1 MYLNLLLSKLFTGI
15 SLSPVFATVVYS
27 SPDEA
32 GGDIEKLLNNVNIP
46 ALCLIIGVAVIIFSY
61 FARKSSAGKN
71 DNDGYNEKSYSDFHT
86 DNQENKYNE

>member
-1 MYLNLLLSKLFTGI
+1 MNLLLSKLFTGI
-15 SLSPVFATVVYS
+15 SLYPVFATVVYS

-32 GGDIEKLLNNVNIP
+32 GGDIEMLLNNANIP

-61 FARKSSAGKN
+61 FARKSSVGQN

-86 DNQENKYNE
+86 DNHENKYDE

>member
-1 MYLNLLLSKLFTGI
+1 MNLLLSKLFAGI
-15 SLSPVFATVVYS
+15 SLFPVFATVVYS

-32 GGDIEKLLNNVNIP
+32 SGDVEKLLNNANIP

-61 FARKSSAGKN
+61 FACKSSAGQN

-86 DNQENKYNE
+86 DSHENKYDE

>member
-1 MYLNLLLSKLFTGI
+1 MNLLLSKLFTGI
-15 SLSPVFATVVYS
+15 SLYPVFATVVYS

-32 GGDIEKLLNNVNIP
+32 VGDIEKLLNNANIP

-61 FARKSSAGKN
+61 FARKSSAGQN

-86 DNQENKYNE
+86 DSHKNKYDE

>member
-15 SLSPVFATVVYS
+15 SLYPAFAAAVYS

-32 GGDIEKLLNNVNIP
+32 VGDIEKLLNNANIP

-61 FARKSSAGKN
+61 FARKNSAGQN
-71 DNDGYNEKSYSDFHT
+71 YNDGYNEKSYSDFHT
-86 DNQENKYNE
+86 DSQEDKYDE

>member
-15 SLSPVFATVVYS
+15 SLFPVFATVVYS

-32 GGDIEKLLNNVNIP
+32 GGDIEKLLNNANIP
-46 ALCLIIGVAVIIFSY
+46 ALCVIIFSY
-61 FARKSSAGKN
+61 FARKSSAGQN

-86 DNQENKYNE
+86 DSHENKYDE

>member
-1 MYLNLLLSKLFTGI
+1 MNLLLSKLFTGI
-15 SLSPVFATVVYS
+15 SLYPAFAAAVYS

-32 GGDIEKLLNNVNIP
+32 VGDIEKLLNNANIP

-61 FARKSSAGKN
+61 FARKSSANQN

-86 DNQENKYNE
+86 DSPENKYDE

>member
-1 MYLNLLLSKLFTGI
+1 MNLLLSKLFTGI
-15 SLSPVFATVVYS
+15 SLHPAFAEVVYS

-32 GGDIEKLLNNVNIP
+32 AGDVEKLLNNANIP

-61 FARKSSAGKN
+61 FARKSSANQN

-86 DNQENKYNE
+86 DSRENKYDE